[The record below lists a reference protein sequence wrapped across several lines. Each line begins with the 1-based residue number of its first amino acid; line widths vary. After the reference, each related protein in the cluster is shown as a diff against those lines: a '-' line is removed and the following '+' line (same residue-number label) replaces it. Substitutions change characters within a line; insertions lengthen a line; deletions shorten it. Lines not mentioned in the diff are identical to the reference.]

1 MIISGQYT
9 AQVGMGDNQRTI
21 HGMMDMDMDMDMD
34 MVPDNQGLKQML
46 CGHVHGHLSAWHAW
60 EPASQAYIHIPTWG
74 CTWGCT
80 SVGTARGEGHLG
92 LHSIKCVPY

>member
-1 MIISGQYT
+1 MDLDMGT
-9 AQVGMGDNQRTI
+9 AMGMDI
-21 HGMMDMDMDMDMD
+21 
-34 MVPDNQGLKQML
+34 VPDNEGLKQML

-92 LHSIKCVPY
+92 LHRMNCVPY

>member
-1 MIISGQYT
+1 MDLDMGT
-9 AQVGMGDNQRTI
+9 AMGMDI
-21 HGMMDMDMDMDMD
+21 
-34 MVPDNQGLKQML
+34 VPDNEGLKQML

-60 EPASQAYIHIPTWG
+60 EPASPAHIHIPTWG

-92 LHSIKCVPY
+92 LHRMNCVPY